1 MRGRR
6 FFSIM
11 AIVTLLVTLFA
22 VSAGAATARSGPSP
36 GVTNVKVSAIGPFHI
51 QFAHSGKCVDVPAFS
66 TANIALKQY
75 TCRHQSNQLFYFDY
89 LYTNPS
95 GHAYYRVRNANSQK
109 CLNVQ
114 SASQLNG
121 ASIIQYP
128 CGAYPNS
135 YFTLWRTEDVPAG
148 WYWMQAQHSAK
159 IVAVGGASQADGAPL
174 IQWAWCYCSQEYV
187 RLY

>member
-1 MRGRR
+1 MHGRR
-6 FFSIM
+6 FFSIT
-11 AIVTLLVTLFA
+11 AIVALLMTLFA
-22 VSAGAATARSGPSP
+22 VSAGADTPRSGPSP
-36 GVTNVKVSAIGPFHI
+36 GVTNVKLSSIGPFHI

-75 TCRHQSNQLFYFDY
+75 RCLNQSNQLFYFDY
-89 LYTNPS
+89 LHS
-95 GHAYYRVRNANSQK
+95 VGDRAYYRIRNANSQK
-109 CLNVQ
+109 CLNVE

-135 YFTLWRTEDVPAG
+135 YFNMWRNASVTAG
-148 WYWMQAQHSAK
+148 WYWLEAKHSAK
-159 IVAVGGASQADGAPL
+159 EVAVGGASPADGAPL
-174 IQWAWCYCSQEYV
+174 IQWARCYCSQEYV